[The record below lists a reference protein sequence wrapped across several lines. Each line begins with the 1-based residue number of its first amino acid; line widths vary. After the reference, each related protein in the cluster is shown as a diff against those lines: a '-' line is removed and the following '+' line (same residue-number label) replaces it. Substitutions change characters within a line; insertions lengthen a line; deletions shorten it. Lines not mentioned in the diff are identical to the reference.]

1 MQWDVCCMGSKA
13 RREGTPKPHHGKGRA
28 VGLGTAIRHRELGEI
43 LSGLEAS
50 LPNLDRACQVVTG
63 KLLITPVP
71 ALGLGVGG
79 GSVLFPLP
87 PGRRF

>member
-50 LPNLDRACQVVTG
+50 LPNLD
-63 KLLITPVP
+63 
-71 ALGLGVGG
+71 
-79 GSVLFPLP
+79 
-87 PGRRF
+87 